1 MSKYLILSFLT
12 LSFWGQAQQKFT
24 LATFLSTVLEQDYGI
39 RISKNQV
46 EQAAN
51 ANNIGAAGY
60 LPQIGVNL
68 EQNWT
73 INSARQEFLSGQIN
87 EANNAQNRSF
97 AAGLLMNWT
106 FFDGFHMF
114 LEDKRLDLMEQQAKI
129 NLSAAMEMKIYRAAV
144 AFYTLLLL
152 EETKTMYLESIDLS
166 QARLAQVETKKRL
179 GAANDLEWIQAKLDL
194 NADSAFYL
202 QNNRAISLLQA
213 EMNAMMARQPEQN
226 LEIEGSFPKQ
236 FDPISWEQIKQKG
249 LAQNSGILQA
259 KTLLAIREKEHKQV
273 MSRYYPQLA
282 FYAGYNFG
290 QANNQVGFLL
300 ANRSYGPQFGL
311 TLRWDI
317 LNGLSRMYDAKNTKI
332 EIDNSKLLQEQ
343 QENTI
348 ASELRQAYLDYAW
361 SIENLKF
368 EAQNITSVEQST
380 AIMNQAL
387 TLGSVTPLQLREFQF
402 SVIQAKTRYIEAKMQ
417 YITALLNIALGTS
430 DFSEMLK

>member
-12 LSFWGQAQQKFT
+12 LSFFGQAQQKFT
-24 LATFLSTVLEQDYGI
+24 IDTFLSAVLAQDFGI
-39 RISKNQV
+39 RLSKNQV

-97 AAGLLMNWT
+97 AAGIMMNWT

-114 LEDKRLDLMEQQAKI
+114 LEDKRLDLMEQSAKI
-129 NLSAAMEMKIYRAAV
+129 NLSAEMEMKIYRAAL

-152 EETKTMYLESIDLS
+152 EEINAMYLESIDLS
-166 QARLAQVETKKRL
+166 QARLAQIETKKQF
-179 GAANDLEWIQAKLDL
+179 GATNDLVWLQAQMDL
-194 NADSAFYL
+194 NADSAVFL
-202 QNNRAISLLQA
+202 QNNRAINLLKS
-213 EMNAMMARQPEQN
+213 EMNNMMAQNPESRF
-226 LEIEGSFPKQ
+226 EVEGSFPKQ
-236 FDPISWEQIKQKG
+236 FDKLAWEDIKQKG
-249 LAQNSGILQA
+249 LSQNSAILQA
-259 KTLLAIREKEHKQV
+259 KTMLAIREKEHKQV
-273 MSRYYPQLA
+273 MSRYYPQLD
-282 FYAGYNFG
+282 FYTGYNFG

-311 TLRWDI
+311 TLRWDV
-317 LNGLSRMYDAKNTKI
+317 LSGLSRMYDAKNTKI

-343 QENTI
+343 QENTVS
-348 ASELRQAYLDYAW
+348 AELHQAYLDYEW

-368 EAQNITSVEQST
+368 EAKNIASLEQST
-380 AIMNQAL
+380 NIMKQAL

-402 SVIQAKTRYIEAKMQ
+402 SVIQAKTRYLEAKMQ
-417 YITALLNIALGTS
+417 FITAQLNIALGTS
-430 DFSEMLK
+430 DFSNLLK